1 MKRSGYINRYLHCI
15 IFILFY
21 LIALRLNADPSPTPF
36 SIGETIRYSVHI
48 SGVKVG
54 TQTIKLVSEETFN
67 GSAVYKIWGITKTTG
82 ISRLFHQYSEQ
93 WTMLIDSTTLY
104 PVWIERHIEDR
115 GISSSYTY
123 FFDQAQKK
131 VIIFN
136 RDTGEKKIIYTKNVI
151 FDQYLISLCYFYRK
165 NPLYFKGDFSFD
177 FLKKE
182 SVKTAYMRE
191 EGPVQVRI
199 PKLSG
204 NDTTTTYKFREEGG
218 DGIEIYTGIDGFT
231 IPLKI
236 MFRIP
241 LSNKKKQAV
250 IELYILDYTVNT
262 GNKSIP
268 KQYRPLLNEDLLV
281 MNG

>member
-1 MKRSGYINRYLHCI
+1 VGLD
-15 IFILFY
+15 
-21 LIALRLNADPSPTPF
+21 ADPTHTPF
-36 SIGETIRYSVHI
+36 PIGETIRYSIHI

-54 TQTIKLVSEETFN
+54 TQTIKLVSEENFN
-67 GSAVYKIWGITKTTG
+67 GSAVYKIRGITKTTG
-82 ISRLFHQYSEQ
+82 ISKLFHQHIEQ
-93 WTMLIDSTTLY
+93 WTLLIDSTTLY

-115 GISSSYTY
+115 RISSSYTY
-123 FFDQAQKK
+123 LFDQAQKK
-131 VIIFN
+131 VTIIN
-136 RDTGEKKIIYTKNVI
+136 RDRGEEKIIYTNNVV
-151 FDQYLISLCYFYRK
+151 FDQYLISLYYFYRK

-191 EGPVQVRI
+191 EGPVQVHI

-218 DGIEIYTGIDGFT
+218 DGIEIYTGINGFT

-236 MFRIP
+236 VFRIS

-250 IELYILDYTVNT
+250 IELYIMDYTVNT
-262 GNKSIP
+262 GHKSIP
-268 KQYRPLLNEDLLV
+268 EQYRQLLIENLLV
-281 MNG
+281 MNE